1 MSMNIAYRPY
11 RLAEAVPEN
20 RENREGRAESHK
32 EDDADLSL
40 FIATVGDASDL
51 RPPLA
56 PTDNEPC
63 RDENRRLHS
72 VAGPLHSPEVERT
85 APGIHP
91 Q

>member
-1 MSMNIAYRPY
+1 MKTAG
-11 RLAEAVPEN
+11 
-20 RENREGRAESHK
+20 GRAESHK
-32 EDDADLSL
+32 DDDADFSL
-40 FIATVGDASDL
+40 LVATVGDASDL
-51 RPPLA
+51 CPPLA
-56 PTDNEPC
+56 PTTDNEPR